1 MEAEAVH
8 AAVRTAKDSGAVVI
22 FDPGPRAL
30 IVAKDTERSIM
41 LKQVLSFADVIL
53 ATVEEA
59 AALVD
64 LDLELRLELTS
75 GSEDSSLPKILAEA
89 IMNRPE

>member
-1 MEAEAVH
+1 
-8 AAVRTAKDSGAVVI
+8 
-22 FDPGPRAL
+22 
-30 IVAKDTERSIM
+30 M